1 MRSLGHRVVDLI
13 VDHLTT
19 LREQPAGRE
28 ARRAE
33 LEPLLRE
40 PPPEEGRDPAEV
52 LARIERDV
60 LSWMGRVH
68 HPRFFA
74 FVPSPSNYVGVLA
87 DALATA
93 HNVFAGTWLESSGPA
108 MLEIVTLE
116 WLREWCGLPD
126 GAGGLFVSGGS
137 EANLHALAAARHV
150 ALADRLEGTVTYA
163 SDQTHSA
170 VDRALRVLGFAPEQ
184 LRRIPSDEQFRLPV
198 EPLRAAIADDRA
210 HGLRP
215 FCVIANAG
223 TVNTGAV
230 DPFPALA
237 DLCAGE
243 GLWLHADAAYGG
255 ATVLCEAGRRA
266 LAGIERVDSLA
277 LDPHKWLF
285 QPYEIGCVLVR
296 DRRWL
301 HRTFHILPEYLRD
314 VERGEGEV
322 NFADYG
328 VQLTRSFRALKLWM
342 TLQVF
347 GMRAFRVAVARGIAN
362 AERAEAMLRERPFWE
377 VVTPATLGIVTFR
390 WRPGGSDGSAITAWG
405 TPVSGDGHDDLA
417 ERVNA
422 RIAAASL
429 ADGFTLVS
437 STVLRGRTV
446 VRLCPINPRTTE
458 DDIRDSLERL
468 ETLAARLADPLR

>member
-1 MRSLGHRVVDLI
+1 
-13 VDHLTT
+13 
-19 LREQPAGRE
+19 
-28 ARRAE
+28 
-33 LEPLLRE
+33 
-40 PPPEEGRDPAEV
+40 
-52 LARIERDV
+52 
-60 LSWMGRVH
+60 
-68 HPRFFA
+68 
-74 FVPSPSNYVGVLA
+74 
-87 DALATA
+87 
-93 HNVFAGTWLESSGPA
+93 
-108 MLEIVTLE
+108 
-116 WLREWCGLPD
+116 
-126 GAGGLFVSGGS
+126 
-137 EANLHALAAARHV
+137 
-150 ALADRLEGTVTYA
+150 
-163 SDQTHSA
+163 
-170 VDRALRVLGFAPEQ
+170 
-184 LRRIPSDEQFRLPV
+184 
-198 EPLRAAIADDRA
+198 
-210 HGLRP
+210 
-215 FCVIANAG
+215 VIANAG